1 MQRGDMNEMSFAFRV
16 LKQVWSENDTQ
27 RRITEISL
35 DKGDVSLVNFGANP
49 ATSAQ
54 LIGA

>member
-1 MQRGDMNEMSFAFRV
+1 MNEMSFAFRV